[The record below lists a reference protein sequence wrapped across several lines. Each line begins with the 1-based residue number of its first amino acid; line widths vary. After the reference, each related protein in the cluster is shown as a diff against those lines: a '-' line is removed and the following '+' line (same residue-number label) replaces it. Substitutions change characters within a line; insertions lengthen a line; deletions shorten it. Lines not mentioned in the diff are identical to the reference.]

1 MKTNRDIYV
10 LHSGPGISPLHPMDP
25 YTAGTIQGSADD
37 KVTELK
43 RLHGLNT
50 RNEILK

>member
-10 LHSGPGISPLHPMDP
+10 LPSGPGISPLHPVDP
-25 YTAGTIQGSADD
+25 YTAGTTEGSADD

-43 RLHGLNT
+43 HLHRLNT
-50 RNEILK
+50 RNKILK